1 MTSLLAGTD
10 RSVADG
16 QADPRHRRPL
26 VLLTTLGG
34 AAAAGSTLV
43 VCLAMGV
50 VGWFL
55 TDAGSHGEPRDG
67 LAVGAL
73 GWLMAHG
80 SGVHVQG
87 VAVSVVPLL
96 LTMVAAWATWRIG
109 HRVGETISGHGPDAD
124 AISDGERDW
133 TVPVGVVLFALG
145 YAVVVVLTASLA
157 GTPATAP
164 STGRAVVW
172 SVLLS
177 VLVGGPALAV
187 GSGRAAIWAA
197 FLPVSLR
204 AATTTAARIVVHYL
218 VVAALTVTVALV
230 LDFSTAAN
238 VLAQLHLSGGEVAMY
253 LVASALLLP
262 NAALFGGA
270 YLLGPGF
277 TVGVG
282 TLVSPT
288 GVALGALPMFPLLAA
303 LPEDGP
309 AAGWTPYLMAI
320 PPLVAAF
327 AAARAQRRH
336 PTIRWEE
343 GALRGGTGGVLAGVV
358 LGLLTSVA
366 GGSVGPGR
374 MSSVEPFAFDVLVH
388 SITAFGI
395 GGLFGG
401 LVMTWLHRRSLRH

>member
-50 VGWFL
+50 IGWFL

-157 GTPATAP
+157 GTPETAP
-164 STGRAVVW
+164 STGRAVLW
-172 SVLLS
+172 SLLLS

-218 VVAALTVTVALV
+218 VVTALTVTVALV
-230 LDFSTAAN
+230 LDLSTAAN
-238 VLAQLHLSGGEVAMY
+238 VLSQLHLSGGEVAMY
-253 LVASALLLP
+253 LAVSALLLP

-309 AAGWTPYLMAI
+309 AAGWTPYLMAL

-358 LGLLTSVA
+358 LGLLASIA
-366 GGSVGPGR
+366 GGAVGPGR
-374 MSSVEPFAFDVLVH
+374 MRSVEPFAFDVLVH
-388 SITAFGI
+388 SIPAFGI

-401 LVMTWLHRRSLRH
+401 LVMTWLHRRSLRT